1 MEGQRPEGGS
11 LAGAG
16 EGGEAGGNRAPVL
29 LSPMEGPSVTKVVSR
44 PLVWLLGARSLAAVC
59 GTTQSPLGLV
69 AGTRG
74 RL

>member
-44 PLVWLLGARSLAAVC
+44 P
-59 GTTQSPLGLV
+59 
-69 AGTRG
+69 
-74 RL
+74 